1 MYKMKCKIS
10 TYHISTRSIS
20 NKNYVK
26 QQCYEHIDPS
36 PPLLVSF
43 IPEIPEGRPR
53 SLRRIEVLVLWII
66 FQTSPRVGYRR
77 KSQEDAMFSPRF
89 FESSETLEL
98 FETFWRDSTAG
109 SPCTHVP
116 WWKRG
121 LEECIVAREFPVPG
135 NDLSLPLNDSNLS
148 WTLTSTAYFH
158 VERHPFC
165 TRSSQSNTLYHG

>member
-1 MYKMKCKIS
+1 
-10 TYHISTRSIS
+10 
-20 NKNYVK
+20 
-26 QQCYEHIDPS
+26 
-36 PPLLVSF
+36 
-43 IPEIPEGRPR
+43 
-53 SLRRIEVLVLWII
+53 
-66 FQTSPRVGYRR
+66 
-77 KSQEDAMFSPRF
+77 MFSPRF

-121 LEECIVAREFPVPG
+121 LEECIVARKLPG

-165 TRSSQSNTLYHG
+165 TRSS